1 MKKIL
6 VASGKGGTGKTTT
19 TAMLGGVLA
28 YQYRVRVALLDLD
41 ITGPNLAHVVGVD
54 PYGVKVDE
62 DHFFPKQRGSLLQ
75 VFSPSFLIPPD
86 VACSWSGDRRME
98 LIRELLHK
106 VQWNDPDVMLYDC
119 PPGTGDEIIA
129 VLKYAEGVS
138 GAVIVTTGKNE
149 SLVDARRVISLLRS
163 ERFNIPIVGL
173 VENMRYMQTEE
184 GTRPLFDDGIDFE
197 KELGVPVIGH
207 IPYRSGTLTTEEAV
221 ADYKPPVDILAEF
234 LGLQANGETTVGA
247 QNDS

>member
-28 YQYRVRVALLDLD
+28 LEYRIRVALLDLD
-41 ITGPNLAHVVGVD
+41 ITGPNLAHMVGVD

-62 DHFFPKQRGSLLQ
+62 DNFFPKKRGSLLE

-98 LIRELLHK
+98 LIRELLYK
-106 VQWNDPDVMLYDC
+106 VKWNDPAVMLYDC

-129 VLKYAEGVS
+129 VLKYAEDVS

-149 SLVDARRVISLLRS
+149 SLVDARRVISLLKS

-173 VENMRYMQTEE
+173 IENMRYMQTDDVQ
-184 GTRPLFDDGIDFE
+184 TPLFDDGIDFE

-207 IPYRSGTLTTEEAV
+207 IPYRAGALTNEQAIV
-221 ADYKPPVDILAEF
+221 DYKPPVDILARF
-234 LGLQANGETTVGA
+234 LGLPETGKREA
-247 QNDS
+247 AE